1 MTIILTVVVGLP
13 DGVNDGS
20 VRTGSGC
27 CCSAG
32 FLLLISTGYIIVF
45 IFLSSV
51 QNCDSSIRNKLTIET
66 LAFVVQASKVVE
78 VGGISLLLLLSLLGT
93 ILLPLPPLLLL
104 WELDND
110 DLISSS
116 AGIIVLLLTRTT
128 EEDELLLL
136 LFGDDGDVGDA
147 TDESSVAARAEGNKR
162 FRKIPRKIEMA
173 ELGHCGAGMP
183 FNADMVGM
191 DCCVMVVDGTVRNL
205 VWVETLLG
213 GRFDDNM
220 LEKMVVDGTVKNLV

>member
-20 VRTGSGC
+20 VRTGSAGCCC
-27 CCSAG
+27 CCSAV
-32 FLLLISTGYIIVF
+32 FLLLISAGYIVVF

-78 VGGISLLLLLSLLGT
+78 VGGISLLLLLSLLDT
-93 ILLPLPPLLLL
+93 ILLL

-136 LFGDDGDVGDA
+136 LFGDDDDVGDA

-162 FRKIPRKIEMA
+162 CRKIPRKIEMA
-173 ELGHCGAGMP
+173 ELGHCGAGML

-205 VWVETLLG
+205 V
-213 GRFDDNM
+213 
-220 LEKMVVDGTVKNLV
+220 